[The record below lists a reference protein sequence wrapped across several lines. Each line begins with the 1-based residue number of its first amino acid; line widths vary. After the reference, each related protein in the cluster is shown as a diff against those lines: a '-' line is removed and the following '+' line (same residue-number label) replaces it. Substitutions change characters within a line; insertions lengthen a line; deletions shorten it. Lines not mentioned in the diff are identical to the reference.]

1 MVCPRRTPNSHRF
14 RIPTDSGERKD
25 NDDGEHHGGDGVNN
39 DIPLVAE
46 IKPFRQVTDGT
57 SSKEPEDAVV
67 VAYSSDDTIS
77 DD

>member
-1 MVCPRRTPNSHRF
+1 MGPVPAEH
-14 RIPTDSGERKD
+14 RIPTDSDERKD
-25 NDDGEHHGGDGVNN
+25 NDDGEHHGGDGVND

-46 IKPFRQVTDGT
+46 IKPFRRVTDGT

-67 VAYSSDDTIS
+67 VAYYSDDTIS